1 MSRNRIFL
9 ALVALLGV
17 VLFFILY
24 KVALSPSR
32 SDLGRLSDSQLVEF
46 RRLYNSLTSLREVV
60 DKLSGRVERSEGMIS
75 ALQVKLD
82 GSSASI
88 TKLEER
94 LISLLA
100 DLEDY
105 RTELESLELVDL
117 SPLEQRLSLIEAELR
132 DLAHGLTGV
141 EAAIRALEARMEG
154 LEAQGAKIWECLSG
168 MTVVLEERPEE
179 VERLP
184 VDLVLAID
192 SSGSMK
198 VNDPGGLRITTAKR
212 LIAGLDPARDRVG
225 LVSWDNDL
233 DFVQPLTSDLA
244 LVGKRLDQID
254 ANGATNLN
262 VGLSAA
268 IAELLQNGREGAQAV
283 IIFLTD
289 GDGAYIFSREKGSPV
304 AQAGAKGIKIYAIG
318 LGKDPSSLKLQDMA
332 GTTGGRFYL
341 APTAADLLG
350 VYDELSRRLIAPA
363 RQVFKLV
370 CLGDQD

>member
-1 MSRNRIFL
+1 MGRNRIFL

-17 VLFFILY
+17 VLLFILY

-46 RRLYNSLTSLREVV
+46 RRLYNSLTSLKEVV
-60 DKLSGRVERSEGMIS
+60 DKLSGRVERSEGVIGE
-75 ALQVKLD
+75 LQVKLD

-100 DLEDY
+100 DLE
-105 RTELESLELVDL
+105 SLELVDL
-117 SPLEQRLSLIEAELR
+117 SPLEQKLSALEAELH
-132 DLAHGLTGV
+132 DPAHGLAVV
-141 EAAIRALEARMEG
+141 EAAIRALEARLEG
-154 LEAQGAKIWECLSG
+154 LEARSAKIWECLSG

-244 LVGKRLDQID
+244 LVEKRLDQID
-254 ANGATNLN
+254 ANGATNLTA
-262 VGLSAA
+262 GLSAA
-268 IAELLQNGREGAQAV
+268 IAELLQNGREEAQKV

-289 GDGAYIFSREKGSPV
+289 GDGAYIFSGEKGSPV
-304 AQAGAKGIKIYAIG
+304 ARANAKGIKIYAIG

-370 CLGDQD
+370 CPGD